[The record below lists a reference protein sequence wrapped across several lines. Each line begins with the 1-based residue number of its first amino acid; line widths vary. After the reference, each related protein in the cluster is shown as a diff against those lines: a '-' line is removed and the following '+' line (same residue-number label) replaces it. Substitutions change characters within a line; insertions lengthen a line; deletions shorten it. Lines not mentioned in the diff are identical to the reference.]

1 MQTVPEQKPNH
12 IFYRDVLDILRQAE
26 IPFLI
31 SGGFALQQFT
41 GILRQVRDLD
51 IFVLEK
57 HIHAALEA
65 LAQSGILLGAPAG
78 EDWEPRR
85 NSRHLGA
92 RHDAGPRAL
101 R

>member
-1 MQTVPEQKPNH
+1 VITVQSAPEEKANH
-12 IFYRDVLDILRQAE
+12 VFYQDVLKILRQAE

-41 GILRQVRDLD
+41 GISREVRDLD

-65 LAQSGILLGAPAG
+65 LSHSGYPTELTFSHWLGKFITTV
-78 EDWEPRR
+78 
-85 NSRHLGA
+85 
-92 RHDAGPRAL
+92 GPSTSI
-101 R
+101 